1 MNIIDFGQEVSLFH
15 GQSQFTLL
23 QVFSWC
29 LAMSI
34 KVRQPC
40 LEFCSIDCE
49 LINGYCRKLL
59 KKKKRPGKNG
69 TLHQRSPSKLQM
81 PMDGVSGSLIYRKGS
96 MWLSYLEVLFQLG
109 KQLEGWSIK
118 ATICYLQAWWLQN
131 HLYLESQFWIC
142 DIQSFICV
150 FPFQWIQLLNKT
162 NVLDRIFLD
171 PDANVFEMLT
181 S

>member
-1 MNIIDFGQEVSLFH
+1 MFH

-40 LEFCSIDCE
+40 LEFCSTDCE
-49 LINGYCRKLL
+49 LINGYCFKLL
-59 KKKKRPGKNG
+59 KKKKKKDQVKMELYIKGHLLIYCKYPW
-69 TLHQRSPSKLQM
+69 M
-81 PMDGVSGSLIYRKGS
+81 VVYGSLIYRKGS

-118 ATICYLQAWWLQN
+118 ATICYLQAWWLKN
-131 HLYLESQFWIC
+131 HLYLESQFWNC
-142 DIQSFICV
+142 DTQSFICV

-162 NVLDRIFLD
+162 NVSDRIYLD

>member
-15 GQSQFTLL
+15 GESQFTLL

-59 KKKKRPGKNG
+59 KKKKKKKDQVKME
-69 TLHQRSPSKLQM
+69 LY
-81 PMDGVSGSLIYRKGS
+81 IKG
-96 MWLSYLEVLFQLG
+96 
-109 KQLEGWSIK
+109 
-118 ATICYLQAWWLQN
+118 
-131 HLYLESQFWIC
+131 HLVNCKCPWM
-142 DIQSFICV
+142 V
-150 FPFQWIQLLNKT
+150 FLAP
-162 NVLDRIFLD
+162 
-171 PDANVFEMLT
+171 
-181 S
+181 